1 VATSADPPE
10 LDLSTGSPPRGRV
23 SITASAGTGK
33 TYALTQ
39 LVVLNVIRHG
49 LEAGEVLLVTFTRA
63 ATAELRHKTRQM
75 CLEAI
80 GVLAAGDAT
89 RLPWLASIVADDTLR
104 ASGRERLERFLAR
117 YDEVTISTIHG
128 FCRRILRRAGLAGS
142 VPATFTLVSNI
153 DEVVDRLVTDGLAHE
168 ISKDPLRFVRVNPIV
183 PSTPTLAQMQ
193 ENRKATKSSVTA
205 VKGSVKI
212 ALDNPSIEVF
222 PKAPPHSLS
231 LPPGA
236 ESSESA
242 RKSTDVAERIA
253 TTVEQLASNIRQWCV
268 DHLLVSHSESVRLA
282 AESLDPTNPSPVEV
296 ARAAALAHE
305 ISALYRLVMVDEFQD
320 TDALQ
325 WRIFNAIHRHG
336 DGTHNLVTVG
346 DAKQAIYGFRG
357 ADVGVY
363 VAAENAVSQR
373 FKISTNRRSSRRLI
387 AALDDLFT
395 RNDDGAPQGYKFDP
409 SGSANYTRVTADPSK
424 IQDLVINREGEN
436 PPRIA
441 DEPLEIRWLASH
453 GDLGAK
459 QDRDPNVAEKAQ
471 DVIDHDLAN
480 RVAELL
486 AHGEIPDR
494 DLPPGQDG
502 RFPMR
507 RVVPSD
513 IAVLVRTRKNSDG
526 LTACLREVG
535 IPVVQSKSDS
545 VVQSEAAR
553 HWLMF
558 LDGTAHPHRPR
569 KVRARALTVFGA
581 HDPTSLLSVSDDE
594 MGELQEVCSEDAR
607 VLSEFG
613 LTAMYL
619 RHRSTL
625 QFLDRVLSRP
635 DGERMLTDL
644 DHLAELLS
652 SHPMLP
658 RAPAPLEVLGVLEEI
673 ISNTSSEDDDDQP
686 DERKRRIETDDAAV
700 KVMTIHA
707 SKGLQFPVVIL
718 PDLHRAWVRVR
729 PPYTFSHDFGSGR
742 TRVVDAGSDSTSG
755 DNSRAW
761 EFSPR
766 GVLDRDLGKWGQRK
780 NASASEDE
788 FDLKRLLYVALTRAE
803 FKVVA
808 YWSRLRDNYTEAGN
822 KSPWPDLLEWSIP
835 GENLRDDLPA
845 AMNALGSLPSGSIA
859 TREFG
864 PGLEPLSA
872 LASPTGVSTAS
883 GAPLTHAD
891 LQGLAEDRIRLKGWQ
906 RWSYSGLTRLLKR
919 GAPSPAPKG
928 TDVAHGFDERDHA
941 AEPTEV
947 DRQLA
952 VAPASDGLT
961 ALGSV
966 PGSTRLGNLVHEVID
981 AVDPASVTAD
991 ADVRAAVDERLGAW
1005 PRIDDPDSVAAAVT
1019 EGIVGSFDKP
1029 LGPGFGSHTLA
1040 TLGRRHR
1047 LSELHF
1053 DFNLGQDSSFPLAEI
1068 GRALSREPG
1077 LRASI
1082 ARYADTISD
1091 TRFDSHRVA
1100 GFMNGSIDAVF
1111 RASDDD
1117 GTRFMIVDYKTDTV
1131 HGRDEEQKW
1140 LAYETPRL
1148 DALMAERGYIFQV
1161 LVYSVAL
1168 HRFLRWRLGDNYDFD
1183 THFGGATY
1191 LFLRGLT
1198 GDLGADGVPRGVWH
1212 WRPSRTL
1219 VESLDR
1225 LFSVGSAGS

>member
-1 VATSADPPE
+1 MAADPPE

-142 VPATFTLVSNI
+142 VPANFTLVSNI
-153 DEVVDRLVTDGLAHE
+153 DEVVDRLVTDGLADE
-168 ISKDPLRFVRVNPIV
+168 FSKDPLRFVRVNPPV
-183 PSTPTLAQMQ
+183 TTTLAQMQ
-193 ENRKATKSSVTA
+193 ENREATKRSVTA
-205 VKGSVKI
+205 VKKSVKI

-242 RKSTDVAERIA
+242 RRSTDVAERIA
-253 TTVEQLASNIRQWCV
+253 TTVNTLASNIRQWCV

-282 AESLDPTNPSPVEV
+282 AESLDPTNPSPVEL

-325 WRIFNAIHRHG
+325 WRIFDAIHRHG

-346 DAKQAIYGFRG
+346 DAKQAIYRFRG

-363 VAAENAVSQR
+363 VAEENAVSQR

-395 RNDDGAPQGYKFDP
+395 RNDDGAPQGYEFDP
-409 SGSANYTRVTADPSK
+409 SGSANYTRVTADPSR
-424 IQDLVINREGEN
+424 IQDLVINRAGEN
-436 PPRIA
+436 PPKIA
-441 DEPLEIRWLASH
+441 NEPLEIRWLASH

-459 QDRDPNVAEKAQ
+459 KDRGPNVAEKAQ

-502 RFPMR
+502 RYPMR

-513 IAVLVRTRKNSDG
+513 IAVLVRSHKSGDG

-535 IPVVQSKSDS
+535 IPVVQSKSGS

-558 LDGTAHPHRPR
+558 LDGIAHPHRPR

-594 MGELQEVCSEDAR
+594 MGRLQEVCSEDAR

-619 RHRSTL
+619 THRSTL

-652 SHPMLP
+652 SHPMIP

-673 ISNTSSEDDDDQP
+673 ISNTLEEEDDDQP

-700 KVMTIHA
+700 KVMTIHG
-707 SKGLQFPVVIL
+707 SKGLQFPIVIL
-718 PDLHRAWVRVR
+718 PDLHRAGVRAK
-729 PPYTFSHDFGSGR
+729 PPYMFSHDFGSGR
-742 TRVVDAGSDSTSG
+742 TRVVDAGSDVKDG
-755 DNSRAW
+755 DKPREW
-761 EFSPR
+761 EFAP
-766 GVLDRDLGKWGQRK
+766 
-780 NASASEDE
+780 ASFPGGALRTSVKRLSVSKSEAE
-788 FDLKRLLYVALTRAE
+788 ADLKRLLYVALTRAE

-808 YWSRLRDNYTEAGN
+808 YWSRLRTNYAKES

-835 GENLRDDLPA
+835 GENLRDDLRA
-845 AMNALGSLPSGSIA
+845 AMNALGSSPSGSIA

-919 GAPSPAPKG
+919 GAPSPASKG

-952 VAPASDGLT
+952 VAPAGDGLT

-966 PGSTRLGNLVHEVID
+966 PGSSMLGNLVHEVID
-981 AVDPASVTAD
+981 AVDPSSSTAD

-1005 PRIDDPDSVAAAVT
+1005 PRIDDPDSVAVAVT

-1047 LSELHF
+1047 LSELRF

-1077 LRASI
+1077 MRASI

-1091 TRFDSHRVA
+1091 TWFDSHRVA

-1111 RASDDD
+1111 RTSDGD

-1225 LFSVGSAGS
+1225 LFSVGRTGS